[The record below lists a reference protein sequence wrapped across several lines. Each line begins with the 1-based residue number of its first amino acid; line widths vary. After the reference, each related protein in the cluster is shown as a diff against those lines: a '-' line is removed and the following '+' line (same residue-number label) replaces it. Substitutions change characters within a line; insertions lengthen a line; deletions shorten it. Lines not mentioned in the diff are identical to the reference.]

1 MHMLPFSRFAGYFV
15 EVARLGNLRKAA
27 EVLHVSASAIDRQI
41 LLAESELQTEL
52 FERLPSGLKLT
63 AAGELL
69 LNDVRRWRKEYVRT
83 TERLNDLQGLKRGHV
98 SLAIIDALSEGVVAR
113 TLARLSESMPGL
125 TFELR
130 VLESCRIPDLI
141 ASAEVDF
148 GLMLDPVEH
157 AQLKIRA
164 AVEIP
169 MGAVM
174 PSGHALAS
182 ETTISFSRLLSYRHI
197 KADAPLMVH
206 ERAQVMYARHG
217 VDAQQ
222 ALTCNDVRM
231 IRALVRQGAG
241 LSVLSLLDV
250 ASDVE
255 EGRLTFVPLH
265 DRDAR
270 PMLLALCASP
280 GRQLSRAAQL
290 LMQRLEEALSELSPR
305 SEMPVLEPEA
315 GSSV

>member
-27 EVLHVSASAIDRQI
+27 AVLHVSASAIDRQI
-41 LLAESELQTEL
+41 LLAENELQTEL

-69 LNDVRRWRKEYVRT
+69 LNDVRRWRKEYART

-130 VLESCRIPDLI
+130 VLESCKIPDLI

-157 AQLKIRA
+157 A
-164 AVEIP
+164 
-169 MGAVM
+169 
-174 PSGHALAS
+174 PSRFGLR
-182 ETTISFSRLLSYRHI
+182 SRFRW
-197 KADAPLMVH
+197 APS
-206 ERAQVMYARHG
+206 
-217 VDAQQ
+217 
-222 ALTCNDVRM
+222 C
-231 IRALVRQGAG
+231 RQ
-241 LSVLSLLDV
+241 DM
-250 ASDVE
+250 
-255 EGRLTFVPLH
+255 RLP
-265 DRDAR
+265 AR
-270 PMLLALCASP
+270 PHFLFRACCRTGTSRRMRPSWCTS
-280 GRQLSRAAQL
+280 GRR
-290 LMQRLEEALSELSPR
+290 
-305 SEMPVLEPEA
+305 
-315 GSSV
+315 